1 MRVAVVWWG
10 YLAGR
15 MLFLKWLFLCT
26 SCGLPAYLMLPE
38 PEIDASSESVALQLI
53 VPEPAIDALVCLAAR
68 CPALMLP
75 EPVTFKTASPADPL
89 MVMSPEPDMDALA
102 VEAMALLQTMP
113 PDPDTLQFSDLHC
126 IARVVMPPEP
136 VTVIL
141 MSCDAMSSFDF
152 MRMLPEPVTE

>member
-1 MRVAVVWWG
+1 MEV
-10 YLAGR
+10 LI
-15 MLFLKWLFLCT
+15 
-26 SCGLPAYLMLPE
+26 S
-38 PEIDASSESVALQLI
+38 SVAWQAM
-53 VPEPAIDALVCLAAR
+53 VPEPVIEALVRFVAR
-68 CPALMLP
+68 VPASMLP

-89 MVMSPEPDMDALA
+89 MEMLPEPDMDALV
-102 VEAMALLQTMP
+102 VEAMALSQTMS

-126 IARVVMPPEP
+126 IVRVVMPPEP